1 MNAKNPLMLGI
12 ILVMAGIVLTFVYP
26 MSNSYD
32 IGQVISGI
40 STTCSLTGI
49 GSIIV
54 AIYIHYGRK

>member
-12 ILVMAGIVLTFVYP
+12 ILVMVGVVLTFVYP

-32 IGQVISGI
+32 MGQTISGV
-40 STTCSLTGI
+40 STACSLTGI

-54 AIYIHYGRK
+54 AIYIHYGKK